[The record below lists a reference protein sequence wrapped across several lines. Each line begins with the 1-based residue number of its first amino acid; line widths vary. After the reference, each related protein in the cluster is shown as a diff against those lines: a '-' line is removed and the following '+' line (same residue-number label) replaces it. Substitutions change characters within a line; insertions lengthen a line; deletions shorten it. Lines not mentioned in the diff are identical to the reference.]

1 MIITVIISIW
11 LSSRSYIITWLDLRF
26 SHHLIF
32 QISFIS
38 SFWISCD
45 VFSLFFWRQTAI
57 YNDNVRSNIAWWIT
71 PTRSP
76 LINVVTVMEIN
87 GNKLVNIVISE
98 RFEPTLKRC
107 SCALGNIQSSHML
120 SETNIKPVG
129 LKFGASFQLANTNI
143 TINLL
148 G

>member
-1 MIITVIISIW
+1 
-11 LSSRSYIITWLDLRF
+11 
-26 SHHLIF
+26 
-32 QISFIS
+32 
-38 SFWISCD
+38 
-45 VFSLFFWRQTAI
+45 
-57 YNDNVRSNIAWWIT
+57 
-71 PTRSP
+71 
-76 LINVVTVMEIN
+76 MEIN

-148 G
+148 GWFTDTI